1 MSANKREQIP
11 MKNYIY
17 LGFILLATILVLFY
31 AYRWYETYKEEMLN
45 TGIMNNYLTVINYN
59 ELDDYITENKDAIIY
74 VSILGNNK
82 INKFDFNFDEMT
94 INKMI
99 YKGKDNP
106 VYKRIPYSLY
116 LCN

>member
-1 MSANKREQIP
+1 MNLNHSFFCNLFDTKQKI
-11 MKNYIY
+11 KN
-17 LGFILLATILVLFY
+17 
-31 AYRWYETYKEEMLN
+31 TYKSS
-45 TGIMNNYLTVINYN
+45 
-59 ELDDYITENKDAIIY
+59 D
-74 VSILGNNK
+74 K